1 MGGKIIK
8 SDTKISIIRSSSLK
22 VQPKTSSNSIKSSR
36 IYLFINLGN
45 NVTTFKDRNKNKKL
59 KVNHKVEETLE
70 TNILT
75 LVTQRNENLD
85 DSDIILEAISKNF
98 FLKNLTQDS
107 RTEIIKKMDLYKVN
121 EDTIILKEGTPGN
134 FFYIIKE
141 GVVEISQNQNIVRT
155 LSRGES
161 FGELALLHN
170 AMRSRTVRS
179 LKKCQF
185 YCIDRG
191 NFKSIMNEMNNQNFE
206 ENKSFLDSISS
217 LDSLREEQ
225 KSLLTSKL
233 VKENHEENKCIFKE
247 GDSGN
252 CLYLI
257 REGEVNVLNKDNVII
272 RIMKKGEFF
281 GQLSILLDIP
291 RTMSVITRTKCTFY
305 SISIESVKHIFGE
318 KFRDVLVINSIKQA
332 LIKSKYFS
340 KLDIKYIENIF
351 EHFKLTKYE
360 KGCVV
365 LKKGYLC
372 HSKILIVLEGNLINV
387 IYLFI

>member
-75 LVTQRNENLD
+75 LVTQRNENLY

-185 YCIDRG
+185 Y
-191 NFKSIMNEMNNQNFE
+191 
-206 ENKSFLDSISS
+206 
-217 LDSLREEQ
+217 
-225 KSLLTSKL
+225 
-233 VKENHEENKCIFKE
+233 
-247 GDSGN
+247 
-252 CLYLI
+252 
-257 REGEVNVLNKDNVII
+257 
-272 RIMKKGEFF
+272 
-281 GQLSILLDIP
+281 
-291 RTMSVITRTKCTFY
+291 
-305 SISIESVKHIFGE
+305 
-318 KFRDVLVINSIKQA
+318 
-332 LIKSKYFS
+332 
-340 KLDIKYIENIF
+340 
-351 EHFKLTKYE
+351 
-360 KGCVV
+360 
-365 LKKGYLC
+365 
-372 HSKILIVLEGNLINV
+372 
-387 IYLFI
+387 